1 MGRESGCHPDGGGE
15 KKGEMTE
22 VGVEVEEESKQ
33 REDNREKEEEKS
45 GGLFNFIWALT
56 VGIIH
61 K

>member
-1 MGRESGCHPDGGGE
+1 
-15 KKGEMTE
+15 MTE